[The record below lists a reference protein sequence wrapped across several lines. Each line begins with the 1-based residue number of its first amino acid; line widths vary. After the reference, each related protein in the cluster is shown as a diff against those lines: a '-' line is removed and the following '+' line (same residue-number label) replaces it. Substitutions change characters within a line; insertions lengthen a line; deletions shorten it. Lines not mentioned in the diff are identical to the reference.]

1 MENQKSLQWFYRE
14 IPTATWSGLIHSW
27 VNASRC
33 SSEWV
38 ARFQCNMYHV
48 LLVRSLLLL
57 RCCFVS
63 DFHSTHGLTFLAA
76 VLSSFFQFQRSQN
89 LLLCMEERT
98 SWLLWTIIPF
108 GSKLVLK
115 TVDDDGF
122 HALSS
127 ITKGVFFC
135 FFIYW
140 IQTL

>member
-14 IPTATWSGLIHSW
+14 IIPTATWSGLIHSW

-89 LLLCMEERT
+89 LLLFPVP
-98 SWLLWTIIPF
+98 LLHGREDIILAVVDNNTTIRF
-108 GSKLVLK
+108 Q
-115 TVDDDGF
+115 TRFEDGRWWWVSCLIK
-122 HALSS
+122 HH
-127 ITKGVFFC
+127 
-135 FFIYW
+135 
-140 IQTL
+140 